1 MAFYLSPLVD
11 VNEIDLTTT
20 IPAVATSIGCI
31 ILRNTYKGPEKK
43 TWLITNEDDLIDT
56 FGQPPLND
64 AAGYRDMLAATGFL
78 RWGNKLYCTRT
89 LNPSATFSGTAA
101 VSGVPT
107 SAAGPPAES
116 PSTFT
121 EFTTGNAYVLR
132 DLEDDP
138 DTFPENSN
146 VDQMTDTIF
155 ELIAASR
162 GAWGNNVKVAVVDKS
177 TYDTISAYSNRPTDV
192 TSTPSGHGWHSDW
205 DDEDEGTYGAIQDVD
220 SPLET
225 SYDFLILVYSQEQ
238 SETSFTIKETWNV
251 STKQDSVDDE
261 GVTKYAENLI
271 NEESKYIRIAL
282 DNSQKNAPITVAT
295 AKFQYLGGG
304 VTYHPISDA
313 GAQNS
318 DIIQDL
324 DLYGNAEEIDVNIF
338 IDSDKDEVVKEYM
351 ISICETRLDCMACLD
366 VPREHVVNN
375 SGEEVTDLLAWQGV
389 GGDLNVNTS
398 YAAIYANWLEVF
410 DKWNNVFRWI
420 PASGHAAGIFA
431 RTDDVTDP
439 WFAPAGFQRG
449 TLSNVRRLAWNPTQ
463 GERDF
468 LYKNGLN
475 PIVSFSGQG
484 KVIFGQKTKLYKNS
498 AFNRINVRRLFII
511 LEKAISTAVKNFLF
525 EPNDEI
531 TRLLLL
537 NLIDPFLRD
546 VRARRGIFDYLI
558 VCDETNNT
566 PERIDRN
573 ELWCDIYVKPTRA
586 AEFIVLNFIAT
597 KTGASFTEIAAL
609 RAGRAT

>member
-1 MAFYLSPLVD
+1 MQEERRMAFYLSPLVD

-43 TWLITNEDDLIDT
+43 TWLITSEDDLIDT
-56 FGQPPLND
+56 FGQPPLNN
-64 AAGYRDMLAATGFL
+64 ANGYRDMLAATGFL
-78 RWGNKLYCTRT
+78 RWGNKLYCTRSLSVT
-89 LNPSATFSGTAA
+89 ATFSGTRA

-107 SAAGPPAES
+107 SGAQN
-116 PSTFT
+116 PSDFS
-121 EFTTGNAYVLR
+121 EFTAGTAYILS
-132 DLEDDP
+132 DLNDDP
-138 DTFPENSN
+138 DTFGESVTPTGS
-146 VDQMTDTIF
+146 TIF

-177 TYDTISAYSNRPTDV
+177 TYDTISAN
-192 TSTPSGHGWHSDW
+192 STPPTGWSGDW
-205 DDEDEGTYGAIQDVD
+205 TDATEGTYSAIQDID
-220 SPLET
+220 SPLED
-225 SYDFLILVYSQEQ
+225 SKDFLILVYSQEQ
-238 SETSFTIKETWNV
+238 SETSYTIKETWNV
-251 STKQDSVDDE
+251 STQQNRVDDE
-261 GVTKYAENLI
+261 GVTKFAENLI
-271 NEESKYIRIAL
+271 NEQSKYIRIAL
-282 DNSQKNAPITVAT
+282 NNSQKNQPIQVAT
-295 AKFQYLGGG
+295 ALFQYLAGGIDG
-304 VTYHPISDA
+304 VDGASD
-313 GAQNS
+313 S
-318 DIIQDL
+318 TIMQDL

-338 IDSDKDEVVKEYM
+338 IDSDKTETVKEYM
-351 ISICETRLDCMACLD
+351 VSICETRLDAMACLD
-366 VPREHVVNN
+366 VPYDNVINN
-375 SGEEVTDLLAWQGV
+375 SGQEVTDLLAWQGT
-389 GGDLNVNTS
+389 GGLLNINTS

-431 RTDDVTDP
+431 RTDDATDP

-546 VRARRGIFDYLI
+546 VRSRRGIFDYLI

>member
-31 ILRNTYKGPEKK
+31 ILRNSYKGPEKK
-43 TWLITNEDDLIDT
+43 TWLITSEDDLIDT
-56 FGQPPLND
+56 FGQPPLSD

-78 RWGNKLYCTRT
+78 RWGNKLYCTRSMSPT
-89 LNPSATFSGTAA
+89 ATFSGTRA

-107 SAAGPPAES
+107 SGADV
-116 PSTFT
+116 PSVFS
-121 EFTTGNAYVLR
+121 EFTAGNAYVLS
-132 DLEDDP
+132 DLNDDP
-138 DTFPENSN
+138 DTFGETSN
-146 VDQMTDTIF
+146 VAGTSIF

-162 GAWGNNVKVAVVDKS
+162 GVWGDNVKVAVVDKS
-177 TYDTISAYSNRPTDV
+177 TYDLVSAN
-192 TSTPSGHGWHSDW
+192 STPPSGWHDDWSDT
-205 DDEDEGTYGAIQDVD
+205 DEGTYSAIQDTD
-220 SPLET
+220 SPLDDAK
-225 SYDFLILVYSQEQ
+225 DFLIVIFSQEQ
-238 SETSFTIKETWNV
+238 NETSFTRKEEWNV
-251 STKQDSVDDE
+251 STQQGRVDDE
-261 GVTKYAENLI
+261 GVSKYAETVI
-271 NEESKYIRIAL
+271 NEASRYIRIAL
-282 DNSQKNAPITVAT
+282 NSTQRNQDIQVAT
-295 AKFQYLGGG
+295 ALFQYLGGG
-304 VTYHPISDA
+304 VDGVN
-313 GAQNS
+313 GAQDS
-318 DIIQDL
+318 VIIQDL
-324 DLYGNAEEIDVNIF
+324 DLYANAEEIDVNIF
-338 IDSDKDEVVKEYM
+338 IDSAKSETVKQYM
-351 ISICETRLDCMACLD
+351 VSLCETRLDAIAVID
-366 VPREHVVNN
+366 VLREDVLNN
-375 SGEEVTDLLAWQGV
+375 SGQEVTDLLAWQGV
-389 GGDLNVNTS
+389 GGEFNISSS

-420 PASGHAAGIFA
+420 PSSGHAAGIFA

-475 PIVSFSGQG
+475 PIVSFAGQG
-484 KVIFGQKTKLYKNS
+484 KVVFGQKTKLHKNS

-546 VRARRGIFDYLI
+546 VRARRGIFDFLI
-558 VCDETNNT
+558 VCDGTNNT
-566 PERIDRN
+566 PERVDRN
-573 ELWCDIYVKPTRA
+573 ELWCDIYIKPTRA

-609 RAGRAT
+609 RAGTA